1 MSDDD
6 DLDELAGEYVLGT
19 LDGAAR
25 HRFEARIAED
35 DAVARAVAA
44 WQERL
49 SPLSDPGVET
59 PPPPEVW
66 TKIRRRVAED
76 RAEPPM
82 RTIRADGG
90 DWQPYAPGIVKKP
103 LHVDME
109 AGTQSFLLRLDPGAV
124 ADAHDHPADEECL
137 VLEGELV
144 IGDLVLR
151 AGDYHLAPKGV
162 PHKALEAPTGAL
174 LFVRAA
180 LPA

>member
-6 DLDELAGEYVLGT
+6 LHVMAGEYVLGT
-19 LDGAAR
+19 LAGDAR
-25 HRFEARIAED
+25 RRFEARLAED

-49 SPLSDPGVET
+49 SPLSDPEVET

-66 TKIRRRVAED
+66 TKIRRRLAD
-76 RAEPPM
+76 DGAEPPM
-82 RTIRADGG
+82 RTIRAGG
-90 DWQPYAPGIVKKP
+90 GAWQAYAPGIAKKP
-103 LHVDME
+103 LHIDPE
-109 AGTQSFLLRLDPGAV
+109 AGMQSFLLRLDPGAV